1 MHASDNTTNLWPTVF
16 RRAFWQ
22 AVWGRFVQAGGL
34 DSAAALAYTTLLG
47 LVPLIALVLSVLS
60 VSHWFDT
67 WREEVVHAFVRMLSP
82 EALDRVE
89 AALVSFSRQAAALK
103 GPSLLFL
110 AVTVM
115 FLLDAVYKKVAAIW
129 VEANRSRWWVRVLH
143 YLGVSLLGPILLVAS
158 LAISSWLLALPWL
171 TDYDLISQA
180 RYQLLKGVPTL
191 LTIAGF
197 YLFYR
202 YAPPV
207 PVKPRAALLGA
218 LLATLLLGLLKFG
231 FSLYTHWVP
240 TYKVIYGALAAVP
253 LLLVWLYLLWAMV
266 LFSAAV
272 VWGLDRVLSGKSLKT
287 AYNVTEPCDGG
298 APHDQRH

>member
-1 MHASDNTTNLWPTVF
+1 MPSSDTNTNLWPIVF
-16 RRAFWQ
+16 QGAFWRS
-22 AVWGRFVQAGGL
+22 VWARFVQAGGL

-60 VSHWFDT
+60 VSHWFDA
-67 WREEVVHAFVRMLSP
+67 WRDEIVHAFVRMLSP

-110 AVTVM
+110 AVTVV

-129 VEANRSRWWVRVLH
+129 LEAERSRWWVRVLH

-171 TDYDLISQA
+171 TDSDLISQA

-191 LTIAGF
+191 LTVVGF

-231 FSLYTHWVP
+231 FSLYAQWVP

-253 LLLVWLYLLWAMV
+253 LLLVWLYLLWVLV

-272 VWGLDRVLSGKSLKT
+272 VWGLDRVLLGKSLKT
-287 AYNVTEPCDGG
+287 GYNEMDRQNGG
-298 APHDQRH
+298 VKR